1 MGTHLIERFTPRII
15 VDVVCSP
22 SSGNSFVG
30 FGFVTDS
37 APMQQ
42 ALRDLSTAKKEG
54 LLSDEQYE
62 KQHAALL
69 AGEQRWGSSPTPD
82 RLACVES
89 KLDQL
94 TESSRL
100 LPPPARA
107 S

>member
-1 MGTHLIERFTPRII
+1 MGTHRIERFTPRLI
-15 VDVVCSP
+15 VDVGYSLA
-22 SSGNSFVG
+22 SRNSFVN

-37 APMQQ
+37 ASMLQ
-42 ALRDLSTAKKEG
+42 ALRDLATAKKES

-69 AGEQRWGSSPTPD
+69 AGEQRWGSSPTPE

-94 TESSRL
+94 TERL

>member
-1 MGTHLIERFTPRII
+1 MGTHLIERITPRLI
-15 VDVVCSP
+15 VDVGYSLA
-22 SSGNSFVG
+22 SGNCSVC
-30 FGFVTDS
+30 FGYVTAS
-37 APMQQ
+37 ATMLQ
-42 ALRDLSTAKKEG
+42 ALRDLATAKKEG

-69 AGEQRWGSSPTPD
+69 ASEQRWGSSPTPE

-94 TESSRL
+94 TERL

>member
-1 MGTHLIERFTPRII
+1 MGTHRIERFTPRLI
-15 VDVVCSP
+15 VDVGYSLA
-22 SSGNSFVG
+22 SGNSFVN

-37 APMQQ
+37 ASMLQ
-42 ALRDLSTAKKEG
+42 ALRDLATAKKEG

-69 AGEQRWGSSPTPD
+69 AGEQRWGSSPTLE

-94 TESSRL
+94 TERL